1 MVERVMKYTNDYQ
14 HQYDKV
20 CSLSPSARFSHDISR
35 PARSPPSPPPRGE
48 PRPWHLQA
56 ARSGA
61 AAAPRRLRSDTVS
74 PGTQP
79 SRRSREKQVQ
89 ELRQQPRQVP
99 RGSSRV
105 SNSARL
111 GQSIR
116 RFTTSVVRR
125 SHYEEGPGKNIPFS
139 VENKWRLLAM
149 MTLFFGSGF
158 AAPFFIV
165 RHQLLKK

>member
-1 MVERVMKYTNDYQ
+1 MLILKVIPGEQGREEAARV
-14 HQYDKV
+14 
-20 CSLSPSARFSHDISR
+20 LR
-35 PARSPPSPPPRGE
+35 PPFLPPS
-48 PRPWHLQA
+48 
-56 ARSGA
+56 
-61 AAAPRRLRSDTVS
+61 VS
-74 PGTQP
+74 TFC
-79 SRRSREKQVQ
+79 RA
-89 ELRQQPRQVP
+89 
-99 RGSSRV
+99 
-105 SNSARL
+105 SNSAML

-139 VENKWRLLAM
+139 VENKWRLVAM